1 MVKKRIRYIF
11 ILMSVCIAGI
21 IGFQAYWLY
30 NAWDLAYD
38 QFGRSINDAMGS
50 AIGRNG
56 FLNVKEFIKAHPE
69 FSKRE
74 DSVSNNGHV
83 KIFFHRRRGGAG
95 DSHNHIIRIKD
106 SLSQVATDSESEAG
120 PPDLMPPSWFFIAER
135 LNEKPV
141 DLAELDS
148 LFKDELNEH
157 NIHVLYTLDTQ
168 RVSRSAFRDADF
180 RRQWRSH
187 SPLQTRWMR
196 VNPVG
201 GLYVQA
207 TFQTPYGYLFKK
219 LLGVLIVSFILL
231 ALIIWC
237 FVYMLNTILKQ
248 KKLSEIKNDFINNM
262 THELKTPIATVN
274 AAVEAMKN
282 FQALDDR
289 SKTQSYLDISQ
300 KELQRLSDLVEK
312 VLHIS
317 IEENNDL
324 VLEKEKVNIVALMN
338 EIIDRQQ
345 IKANKEV
352 HFEFKHELKDPFIY
366 VDKLHFSNAITNL
379 IDNAIKYSG
388 EKVHISIEVRSKGD
402 QCIFIFKDDGIGIP
416 AHYQPLI
423 FDKFFRVPT
432 GNIHNI
438 KGFGLGLSYVK
449 KVIEKHGGDIEV
461 ESPPGGRGGEP
472 DKGTT
477 FTFALDQT

>member
-1 MVKKRIRYIF
+1 
-11 ILMSVCIAGI
+11 
-21 IGFQAYWLY
+21 
-30 NAWDLAYD
+30 
-38 QFGRSINDAMGS
+38 
-50 AIGRNG
+50 
-56 FLNVKEFIKAHPE
+56 
-69 FSKRE
+69 
-74 DSVSNNGHV
+74 
-83 KIFFHRRRGGAG
+83 
-95 DSHNHIIRIKD
+95 
-106 SLSQVATDSESEAG
+106 
-120 PPDLMPPSWFFIAER
+120 
-135 LNEKPV
+135 
-141 DLAELDS
+141 
-148 LFKDELNEH
+148 
-157 NIHVLYTLDTQ
+157 
-168 RVSRSAFRDADF
+168 
-180 RRQWRSH
+180 
-187 SPLQTRWMR
+187 MR

-207 TFQTPYGYLFKK
+207 TFQTPYGYLFKN

-282 FQALDDR
+282 FRALDDR

-324 VLEKEKVNIVALMN
+324 VLEKERINIVTLIN
-338 EIIDRQQ
+338 EIIDRQR

-352 HFEFKHELKDPFIY
+352 HFEFKNELKDPFIY

-388 EKVHISIEVRSKGD
+388 EKVHISIKVRSKDD

-461 ESPPGGRGGEP
+461 ESPTERASRAGQAG
-472 DKGTT
+472 KGTI
-477 FTFALDQT
+477 FIIKLYQAFS